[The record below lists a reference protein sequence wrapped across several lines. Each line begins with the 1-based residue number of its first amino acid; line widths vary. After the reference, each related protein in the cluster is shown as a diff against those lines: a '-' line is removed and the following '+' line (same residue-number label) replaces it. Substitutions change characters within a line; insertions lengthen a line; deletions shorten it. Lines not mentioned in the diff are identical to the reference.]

1 MTKQE
6 FKSLL
11 DQHDWFFERS
21 DDHAKWKR
29 GVRQRA
35 DIMQGI
41 KEIGTDAQ
49 YLFDVYRLKK
59 FGL

>member
-6 FKSLL
+6 FKTLW
-11 DQHDWFFERS
+11 DQHDGFFERS
-21 DDHAKWKR
+21 DEHAKWKR

-35 DIMQGI
+35 NIMQGI

-49 YLFDVYRLKK
+49 HMFDVYRLKK